1 MSGATNWQTGRKLQ
15 PELEYSGMT
24 STHPRTMWHRQ
35 GAETIL
41 RALGT
46 TSESGLTS
54 RDAAEKRKVI
64 GPNEIVAGEST
75 SVVRLLIHQLSDFMI
90 LLLIVAAVISGIL
103 GDVIDTIA
111 IVVIVVLNAVVG
123 VFQEYRA
130 QRAIAA
136 LRRMSALSAR
146 VIRDGQKKQIAA
158 RDLTLGDIVLV
169 EAGEVVPADLRLIES
184 TSLGVD
190 ESALTGESI
199 PVTKQ
204 IEIIDSDDAMIA
216 EHLNMAFKSTLVTRG
231 HATGVVVATGRA
243 TEIGRIAD
251 LLRSGPP
258 PMSPLQQRL
267 ARLGRRIG
275 LAVILICAVIFAI
288 GLLQGQPK
296 LLMFLT
302 ALSLAVAAV
311 PEALPAVVTV
321 SLGLGARHLC
331 ELNALVRRL
340 PAVES
345 LGSVTYI
352 CADKTGTLT
361 ENKMKLGVVYADARE
376 YEGLTSSL
384 PKTLASRMAEVMAL
398 CNDVEID
405 SEMPKGEP
413 TEVALFEAAR
423 AIGFDK
429 YELERK
435 MPRIAELPFESERR
449 CMVTV
454 HETGA
459 GCLALIKGAPERVL
473 DGCIEQLTAVGRSV
487 LDPNILDVAEELAA
501 RGYRVLALAYRDDFT
516 QSTVPSEEQLEG
528 QWTFIALVGLSDQ
541 PRPEA
546 YAAIEQC
553 KQAGI
558 VPVMITGDHP
568 ATANY
573 IATLLGISDES
584 TATVTGAELQKMTDN
599 ELEQRVEKIRV
610 YARVDPEAKIRIV
623 RTLQKIGHF
632 VAMTGDGVNDAP
644 ALKHASIGVAMGKRG
659 TEVAREAA
667 ELVLLDDNF
676 ATIVA
681 AVHEGRRIFDDIR
694 KFVKYALTTN
704 SAEVWLLF
712 LAPFVGLPV
721 PLLPIHLLWINLL
734 TDGLPG
740 LALSAEP
747 AERNVMR
754 RPPRPPNESI
764 FAHGMGVH
772 IIWVGFMIG
781 SFTLATEAWA
791 LHYELPHW
799 QTIVFTTIVIFQ
811 LFHCLAIRSERYSL
825 FQIGLCTNRPL
836 ILAIAITL
844 LAQLAVIYVP
854 ALNVFFKT
862 QMLSIN
868 ELLTCF
874 AAGSTV
880 FFAVEIEKYFIRQ
893 RAS

>member
-1 MSGATNWQTGRKLQ
+1 
-15 PELEYSGMT
+15 MT
-24 STHPRTMWHRQ
+24 STRPKTMWHRQ
-35 GAETIL
+35 DAETIL

-46 TSESGLTS
+46 TTEHGLTT
-54 RDAAEKRKVI
+54 RDAIEKLKVT
-64 GPNEIVAGEST
+64 GPNEIAASEST
-75 SVVRLLIHQLSDFMI
+75 SLTRLLLHQLSDFMI
-90 LLLIVAAVISGIL
+90 ALLIVAAVISGII

-111 IVVIVVLNAVVG
+111 IVVIVVLNAAVG
-123 VFQEYRA
+123 VFQQYRA

-136 LRRMSALSAR
+136 LRRMSALSAT
-146 VIRDGQKKQIAA
+146 VIRDGKKQRIAA
-158 RDLTLGDIVLV
+158 RDVALGDIAML
-169 EAGEVVPADLRLIES
+169 EAGDVVPADLRLIES
-184 TSLGVD
+184 VSLGVD
-190 ESALTGESI
+190 ESALTGESV

-204 IEIIDSDDAMIA
+204 AETIDADDAAIA

-231 HATGVVVATGRA
+231 RATGVTVATGHA

-251 LLRSGPP
+251 LLRSGPAVR
-258 PMSPLQQRL
+258 SPLQQRL
-267 ARLGRRIG
+267 ERLGRRIG
-275 LAVILICAVIFAI
+275 LAVILICAVVFTT
-288 GLLQGQPK
+288 GLLQGQPR
-296 LLMFLT
+296 LLMFMT

-321 SLGLGARHLC
+321 SLALGARHLS

-340 PAVES
+340 PAVET

-361 ENKMKLGVVYADARE
+361 ENRMKLGVIYADAHE
-376 YEGLTSSL
+376 YEGLTSSV
-384 PKTLASRMAEVMAL
+384 PESLAHRMAEVMAL
-398 CNDVEID
+398 CNDVEND
-405 SEMPKGEP
+405 DGTAKGEP
-413 TEVALFEAAR
+413 TEVALFEAAS

-429 YELERK
+429 FELERT

-454 HETGA
+454 HETRSGP
-459 GCLALIKGAPERVL
+459 LALIKGAPERVINS
-473 DGCIEQLTAVGRSV
+473 CIDQLSSAGRSR
-487 LDPNILDVAEELAA
+487 LDPNILDVAEQLAA
-501 RGYRVLALAYRDDFT
+501 SGYRVLALAYKDDLTQASATAEEGIDRD
-516 QSTVPSEEQLEG
+516 
-528 QWTFIALVGLSDQ
+528 WTFVGLVGLSDQ

-546 YAAIEQC
+546 YEAIEQC
-553 KQAGI
+553 KLAGI

-573 IATLLGISDES
+573 IATRLGISDDR
-584 TATVTGAELQKMTDN
+584 TATVTGAELQALTDA

-644 ALKHASIGVAMGKRG
+644 ALKYASIGVAMGQRG

-681 AVHEGRRIFDDIR
+681 AVNEGRRIFDDIR

-704 SAEVWLLF
+704 SGEIWLLF
-712 LAPFVGLPV
+712 LAPFLGLPV
-721 PLLPIHLLWINLL
+721 PLLPLHILWINLL

-754 RPPRPPNESI
+754 RPPRPPDESI

-781 SFTLATEAWA
+781 SLTLAAEAWA
-791 LHYELPHW
+791 LHYKLPHW

-811 LFHCLAIRSERYSL
+811 LFHCMAIRSERYSL
-825 FQIGLCTNRPL
+825 FQIGLSTNRPL
-836 ILAIAITL
+836 VVALIITI

-854 ALNVFFKT
+854 ALNVIFKT
-862 QMLSIN
+862 DPLTIN
-868 ELLTCF
+868 ELLACF
-874 AAGSTV
+874 AIASTV
-880 FFAVEIEKYFIRQ
+880 FFAVEIEKLVRRQ
-893 RAS
+893 RGI

>member
-1 MSGATNWQTGRKLQ
+1 
-15 PELEYSGMT
+15 
-24 STHPRTMWHRQ
+24 MWHRQ
-35 GAETIL
+35 DAATIL
-41 RALGT
+41 GALGT
-46 TSESGLTS
+46 TPELGLTS
-54 RDAAEKRKVI
+54 KDATEKLKVS
-64 GPNEIVAGEST
+64 GPNEIAASEST
-75 SVVRLLIHQLSDFMI
+75 SLGRLLVHQLSNFMI
-90 LLLIVAAVISGIL
+90 LLLIAAAVISGIV
-103 GDVIDTIA
+103 GDVIDTVA
-111 IVVIVVLNAVVG
+111 IIVIVVLNAAVG

-158 RDLTLGDIVLV
+158 RDIAPGDIVLL
-169 EAGEVVPADLRLIES
+169 EAGEVVPADLRLIDS

-199 PVTKQ
+199 PVTKHT
-204 IEIIDSDDAMIA
+204 EIIDSDNTVIA

-231 HATGVVVATGRA
+231 HATGVAVATGRA

-251 LLRSGPP
+251 LLRSGPA

-267 ARLGRRIG
+267 ADLGRRIG
-275 LAVILICAVIFAI
+275 LAVILICALIFTI
-288 GLLQGQPK
+288 GLLQGQPG

-321 SLGLGARHLC
+321 SLGLGARHLS

-361 ENKMKLGVVYADARE
+361 ENKMKLGVVFAGARE
-376 YEGLTSSL
+376 YVGLTSSL
-384 PKTLASRMAEVMAL
+384 PESLASRLAEVMAL

-405 SEMPKGEP
+405 SEMAKGEP

-423 AIGFDK
+423 VFGSDK
-429 YELERK
+429 IELERK

-454 HETGA
+454 HDKGA
-459 GCLALIKGAPERVL
+459 GRHLALIKGAPERVL
-473 DGCIEQLTAVGRSV
+473 SGCVDQLTTAGRSV
-487 LDPNILDVAEELAA
+487 LDPEILDVAEELAS
-501 RGYRVLALAYRDDFT
+501 RGYRVLALACRDDLM
-516 QSTVPSEEQLEG
+516 QSVPYSEEQLEG
-528 QWTFIALVGLSDQ
+528 HWTFVGLVGLSDQ

-546 YAAIEQC
+546 YEAIEQC

-568 ATANY
+568 ETANY
-573 IATLLGISDES
+573 IAKLLGISDEA
-584 TATVTGAELQKMTDN
+584 TATVTGAELQEMTDD

-676 ATIVA
+676 ATIVS

-704 SAEVWLLF
+704 SGEVWLLF
-712 LAPFVGLPV
+712 LAPFFGLPL
-721 PLLPIHLLWINLL
+721 PLLPLHLLWINLV

-747 AERNVMR
+747 AERNVMQ
-754 RPPRPPNESI
+754 RPPRPPDESI

-772 IIWVGFMIG
+772 ILWVGFMIG

-799 QTIVFTTIVIFQ
+799 QTIVFTTIVIAQ
-811 LFHCLAIRSERYSL
+811 LFHCLAIRSERYSI
-825 FQIGLCTNRPL
+825 FQIGLASNRPL
-836 ILAIAITL
+836 IVALVITI
-844 LAQLAVIYVP
+844 LAQLAVIYIP
-854 ALNVFFKT
+854 ALNAVFKT
-862 QMLSIN
+862 QPLTAS
-868 ELLTCF
+868 ELLVCF
-874 AAGSTV
+874 AIGSTV
-880 FFAVEIEKYFIRQ
+880 FFAVEIEKLFLRQ
-893 RAS
+893 RASQAVIVGLTGE